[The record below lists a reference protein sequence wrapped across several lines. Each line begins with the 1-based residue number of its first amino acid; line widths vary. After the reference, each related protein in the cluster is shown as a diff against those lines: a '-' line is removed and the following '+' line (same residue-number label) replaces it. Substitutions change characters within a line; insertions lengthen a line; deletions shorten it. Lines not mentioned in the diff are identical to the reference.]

1 MGFDIRPVP
10 DAPDEDAPEVVA
22 TPEGDNEFPPDA
34 PLKPLPE
41 GAERNPRGAEPDDP
55 YKQDHT

>member
-1 MGFDIRPVP
+1 MGFSIRPVP
-10 DAPDEDAPEVVA
+10 DVPEEDAPDVVG

-34 PLKPLPE
+34 PLKPVPD
-41 GAERNPRGAEPDDP
+41 GAEQDPRGAEPDP